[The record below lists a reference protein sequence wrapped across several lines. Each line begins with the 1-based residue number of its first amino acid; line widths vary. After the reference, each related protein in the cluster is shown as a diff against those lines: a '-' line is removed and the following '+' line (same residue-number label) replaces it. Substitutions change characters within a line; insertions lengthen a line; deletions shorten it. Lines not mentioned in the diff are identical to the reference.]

1 MNFYSV
7 IFWMFMRFMSMI
19 CDHFHSIDSQVKSIA
34 YSCTR
39 SLREQDG
46 KYITNQINGSAQYV
60 DTATTLL
67 PCNRAPASNG
77 QSTNMTS
84 QTHVNVSTKHADT
97 TAVQHTQHH
106 GNTAVIPRSF
116 KMNVEYICTQS
127 VSKTSQQRTNII
139 TTGRTITL
147 YTARWKCYLCGMD
160 FVKRFERPVHNA
172 TEHPDAPIFTPHDS
186 LGDLWHPPVNLPRAT
201 KHAPMSQVASKNEH
215 TAPSSPPLSPEETP
229 WKAK

>member
-1 MNFYSV
+1 MENISP
-7 IFWMFMRFMSMI
+7 M
-19 CDHFHSIDSQVKSIA
+19 KS
-34 YSCTR
+34 
-39 SLREQDG
+39 
-46 KYITNQINGSAQYV
+46 
-60 DTATTLL
+60 TAVPNTLTQQRRCYHATGHL
-67 PCNRAPASNG
+67 HQMDNPPIWRHR
-77 QSTNMTS
+77 
-84 QTHVNVSTKHADT
+84 HVNVSTKHADT

-116 KMNVEYICTQS
+116 KMNVEYICAQS

-147 YTARWKCYLCGMD
+147 YTDGKCYLCGMD

>member
-1 MNFYSV
+1 
-7 IFWMFMRFMSMI
+7 MSMI
-19 CDHFHSIDSQVKSIA
+19 CDNFHSIDSQVKSIA
-34 YSCTR
+34 YSCAR